1 MSNILPLFPQD
12 SQKSFPLD
20 TFPTILQDYAK
31 ELCRFVQVADS
42 IVGSS
47 LLALTSLLVQIRG
60 NISIDYRSIPL
71 SLSTL
76 VVADSGE
83 RKTTVDKLILSPIR
97 KREEELFTEYSREK
111 DAYALLEM
119 DWQTKFH
126 HFVDHG
132 GTPPPPLGPPP
143 PNPKILMQEPTIEG
157 ITKQFEIGY
166 PFLGLFSDEGAKM
179 LGGYSLG
186 GFKEMHSA
194 GHLSS
199 FWDGAPIERTR
210 GSREEKNTLFNK
222 RLTVCLMIQNIVF
235 GRVWDNLFLQEQGLL
250 ARFLICQ
257 PYPMAG
263 KRFYKKYDSANFE
276 KAQEK
281 VDSRINALLDLA
293 MAQYRKVH
301 FLVEEGKTSHD
312 AQEVIRLSKEALE
325 SYREFNDDIE
335 RELDLG
341 GMYYPIKNYAAKTG
355 EQSLRIA
362 ACLSLFDVPY
372 EFEITK
378 EAYDKGKVLAKW
390 YLDET
395 LRISF
400 HSDVDYLE
408 QKEQHILDLLSSCWE
423 RKQEGLTL
431 RQITHNFPIK
441 KMRKKDELLPIL
453 NRLAETNKIK
463 TDGKSWLLR

>member
-1 MSNILPLFPQD
+1 MASKDHFNP
-12 SQKSFPLD
+12 FPLEA
-20 TFPTILQDYAK
+20 FPSILRDYAN
-31 ELCRFVQVADS
+31 ELCRLVQVSDS
-42 IVGSS
+42 VVGSS
-47 LLALTSLLVQIRG
+47 LLSMTSLLVQCRG

-76 VVADSGE
+76 IVADSGE
-83 RKTTVDKLILSPIR
+83 RKTTVDKIILSPIR
-97 KREEELFTEYSREK
+97 KREEELFTEYSMEK
-111 DAYALLEM
+111 EAYALLET
-119 DWQTKFH
+119 DWKNKFNA
-126 HFVDHG
+126 FVDQG

-157 ITKQFEIGY
+157 ITKQFEVGY

-194 GHLSS
+194 GHLSN

-210 GSREEKNTLFNK
+210 GSKEEKNTLFNK

-235 GRVWDNLFLQEQGLL
+235 GRIWDNLFLQEQGLL

-257 PYPMAG
+257 PSPKAG
-263 KRFYKKYDSANFE
+263 TRFYQAYDAAYFE
-276 KAQEK
+276 VIQEK
-281 VDSRINALLDLA
+281 VNLRINALLDLA

-301 FLVEEGKTSHD
+301 FIVEEGKTSYE
-312 AQEVIRLSKEALE
+312 AQEVIRLSSEALE
-325 SYREFNDDIE
+325 SYRQFNDDVE
-335 RELDLG
+335 RELGLG

-362 ACLSLFDVPY
+362 ACLSLFDIPY

-378 EAYDKGKVLAKW
+378 EAYDRGKTLAKW

-400 HSDVDYLE
+400 QSNGDYLE
-408 QKEQHILDLLSSCWE
+408 QKEQYILDLLSSCWK
-423 RKQEGLTL
+423 RKKEGLTL
-431 RQITHNFPIK
+431 RQITHNFPVK
-441 KMRKKDELLPIL
+441 KMRKKDELLPLL
-453 NRLAETNKIK
+453 NRLAESNKIK
-463 TDGKSWLLR
+463 TDGKFWLLR